1 MSIKRTGWTS
11 TDELERASRDA
22 LERTDPLIAQCA
34 IQAQDIGYALNRV
47 PAPAFLTLHRG
58 ELGA

>member
-1 MSIKRTGWTS
+1 MNLQRSAWAS
-11 TDELERASRDA
+11 TDELERANRDV
-22 LERTDPLIAQCA
+22 LELTDPLIAQCA